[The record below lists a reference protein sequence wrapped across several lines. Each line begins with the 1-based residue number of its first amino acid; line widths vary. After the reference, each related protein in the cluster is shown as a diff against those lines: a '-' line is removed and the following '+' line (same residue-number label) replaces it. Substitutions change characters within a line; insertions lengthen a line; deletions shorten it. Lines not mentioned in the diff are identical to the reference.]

1 MVAVTIKF
9 HQVSGRE
16 FCEVRMWQI
25 IQFDGQAISIMLS
38 WHQVS
43 KNCETLA
50 DKVTFVSRNIP
61 QVGDVEMFRMKER

>member
-1 MVAVTIKF
+1 
-9 HQVSGRE
+9 
-16 FCEVRMWQI
+16 MWQI